1 MLLRTHL
8 PPRKAR
14 PAQRAR
20 RRALHA
26 LGLAL
31 LLGVIALRAAQV
43 AAEPPRFTAEVD
55 RSEIMV
61 GDPFIYEVTLSL
73 GDDRAENFRPPDF
86 KGFKVLAAPR
96 GPNRSTQMQIGAG
109 GTFIQ
114 TSYSWR
120 FQLAAEKAGGL
131 QIGPAHVL
139 VNGHDMRSNVLSLV
153 AVGAG
158 AAPPTGSAT
167 APGVAAS
174 REGLAVGA
182 GNKDA
187 FVRFVADKTKVY
199 VGEAIAAAWY
209 LYLSTPQDKME
220 SVSEPRTDGF
230 WSEDV
235 VVPKRAGGLPAT
247 QDIVDGKTFQVIT
260 LMKKALFPLRAGALT
275 VTPLE
280 IEVARVDF
288 FGTAVR
294 AQRLKSTATTFE
306 VLPLPTEGRPAGF
319 DANNV
324 GAFKLSATIDRDK
337 VSAGEAVTL
346 KLVAEGRGNLRNLRL
361 PKVEAPPG
369 FKSYEPHDDVA
380 LAPEDGTSGRKTR
393 EILLLPERAGTFSLG
408 PFALA
413 FFDPATKSYRTEAA
427 AAVSI
432 TVSGT
437 GAPAIATGA
446 GTAPAADGEKGPV
459 ENVIGVEIR
468 PIRAHATLRADTGTT
483 LLRSPVFFWLLLLPP
498 LGLAATSI
506 IGRVR
511 DRLAADTEGARRKRL
526 RRVVEEHL
534 GAAEKHRD
542 AQDAA
547 KFFVE
552 IARVLREVLSNQL
565 GPQVGGLTRDELEAG
580 LRARGL
586 DEDLRRSILDVLD
599 TCDRARFAPDE
610 AARSSA
616 AMTALLERA
625 GEIIGRLEK
634 KR

>member
-1 MLLRTHL
+1 MLLPIPFAPL
-8 PPRKAR
+8 QAR
-14 PAQRAR
+14 PATRSR
-20 RRALHA
+20 RRALWA
-26 LGLAL
+26 VALAL
-31 LLGVIALRAAQV
+31 LGGVVLRATKA

-55 RSEIMV
+55 RSEIVV
-61 GDPFIYEVTLSL
+61 GDPFLYEVTLSL

-114 TSYSWR
+114 NSYSWR
-120 FQLAAEKAGGL
+120 YQLAAEKGGGL

-158 AAPPTGSAT
+158 APPPASAAAPSGTAT
-167 APGVAAS
+167 P
-174 REGLAVGA
+174 REALPAGT

-247 QDIVDGKTFQVIT
+247 QDVVDGKTFQVIT
-260 LMKKALFPLRAGALT
+260 LMKKALFPLRAGTLT

-294 AQRLKSTATTFE
+294 AQRLKSAATTFE
-306 VLPLPTEGRPAGF
+306 VLPLPAEGRPAGF

-324 GAFKLSATIDRDK
+324 GAFKLSATVDRDK

-346 KLVAEGRGNLRNLRL
+346 KLVVEGRGNLRNLRL

-369 FKSYEPHDDVA
+369 FKAYEPHDDVA
-380 LAPEDGTSGRKTR
+380 LAPEDGTSGKKTR
-393 EILLLPERAGTFSLG
+393 EILLLPEHPGTFSLG

-427 AAVSI
+427 AALSI
-432 TVSGT
+432 TVTGT
-437 GAPAIATGA
+437 ST
-446 GTAPAADGEKGPV
+446 PAAAAANGASPAPEGEKGPV

-483 LLRSPVFFWLLLLPP
+483 LLRSPLFFWLLLLPP
-498 LGLAATSI
+498 LGLAATSV

-511 DRLAADTEGARRKRL
+511 DRLAADTERARRKRL

-542 AQDAA
+542 AQDAP

-580 LRARGL
+580 LLARGL
-586 DEDLRRSILDVLD
+586 DEELRRSILEVLD

-610 AARSSA
+610 AARSAS

-625 GEIIGRLEK
+625 GEVIGRLEK